1 MNDHDQKTVKLAVGE
16 YCEAKLEKLAIQ
28 DELPKTKRAFRANHF
43 SDDIRDGFKLLRE
56 SSSLCDCT
64 LIAQDAQFP
73 VHKSLL
79 ASVSDYFRAM
89 FCSGMREATSSAVSL
104 QGISADGLRKIVD
117 FIYSGEVQIG
127 MEDVEEIL
135 DAATHL
141 QMRHIV
147 NFCTE
152 FLIEQV
158 SRFAAI

>member
-1 MNDHDQKTVKLAVGE
+1 M
-16 YCEAKLEKLAIQ
+16 
-28 DELPKTKRAFRANHF
+28 
-43 SDDIRDGFKLLRE
+43 
-56 SSSLCDCT
+56 
-64 LIAQDAQFP
+64 
-73 VHKSLL
+73 
-79 ASVSDYFRAM
+79 
-89 FCSGMREATSSAVSL
+89 SL

-158 SRFAAI
+158 RQKIQRKY